1 MSYSVFLHP
10 DAIKYLDSVED
21 MEKRRCYDSLK
32 RLEED
37 PHIPRSG
44 CDIKKLRG
52 KKKTAYRL
60 RIGDHR
66 FLYVI
71 KSKEVFVE
79 EAFKRGKGYSR

>member
-10 DAIKYLDSVED
+10 DVIKYLDFLED
-21 MEKRRCYDSLK
+21 RERRRCYDSLK

-37 PHIPRSG
+37 PYAPHSG
-44 CDIKKLRG
+44 CDIKKLVG

-60 RIGDHR
+60 RIEDHR

-71 KSKEVFVE
+71 KNKEVFVE
-79 EAFKRGKGYSR
+79 EAFRRGRGY

>member
-1 MSYSVFLHP
+1 MSYLIFLHP
-10 DAIKYLDSVED
+10 DVIKYLDSLED
-21 MEKRRCYDSLK
+21 RERRRCYDTLK

-37 PHIPRSG
+37 PYIHRSG
-44 CDIKKLRG
+44 CNIKKLLG

-71 KSKEVFVE
+71 KDTEVFVE
-79 EAFKRGKGYSR
+79 VAFRRGKGY

>member
-1 MSYSVFLHP
+1 MSYSVFLHS
-10 DAIKYLDSVED
+10 DVTKYLDSLED
-21 MEKRRCYDSLK
+21 TERRRCYDSLK

-37 PHIPRSG
+37 PYIHRSG
-44 CDIKKLRG
+44 CAIKKLMG
-52 KKKTAYRL
+52 KRKTAYRL

-79 EAFKRGKGYSR
+79 EAFRRGKGY